1 MFVPWLEPSS
11 FCRSALELFDSGCQP
26 EQLISHDT
34 NKPYLQ
40 CARENEG
47 GDHGDDLVAA
57 TIGYKGTSS
66 SCYDADCSMAKGCC

>member
-34 NKPYLQ
+34 NMSPTYSVRVRMKVEIMGMIWLPQ
-40 CARENEG
+40 Q
-47 GDHGDDLVAA
+47 
-57 TIGYKGTSS
+57 
-66 SCYDADCSMAKGCC
+66 